1 LSAKRKQQALFI
13 ALTILGCLFVLFFGM
28 RALHAFRKFGGPPPP
43 PHTRGEIE
51 TDVEKIR
58 DWMTIP
64 FISRMYGVPEKILF
78 EAIDIPPDR
87 NYKKSIEELNKEYFP
102 TVDGFIIE
110 QIKVAILAHQSTG
123 MPDTPL
129 TPLPPL
135 TPDTP

>member
-1 LSAKRKQQALFI
+1 V
-13 ALTILGCLFVLFFGM
+13 LTILGCLFVLFFGM

-64 FISRMYGVPEKILF
+64 FISRMYDVPDDFLF
-78 EAIDIPPDR
+78 EAVGIPR
-87 NYKKSIEELNKEYFP
+87 EGNFKKSLEQLNKEYFP
-102 TVDGFIIE
+102 QTDGLVMDVV
-110 QIKVAILAHQSTG
+110 KAAILAHQAPG